1 MYQRSAKMSKPVG
14 DGRIDP
20 MSLTRFMKECKN
32 QLESA
37 GYEDCAFYFEQIEE
51 ALREGKSITADPRK
65 VSQMLGL

>member
-20 MSLTRFMKECKN
+20 MLLTRFMKQCKI

-37 GYEDCAFYFEQIEE
+37 GYSDCAFYFEQIEE
-51 ALREGKSITADPRK
+51 ALREGKNVTEDPRK
-65 VSQMLGL
+65 VSQILGL